1 MRKNFFD
8 FLFGSPAGVNAPLTD
23 AGLLVLR
30 VFAGLAL
37 AFGHGLG
44 KLPPS
49 PGFVEG
55 VGEMGFPLPA
65 LFAWA
70 AAVSEFAGGLLLAA
84 GLLTRPSSLLI
95 LFTMATAAL
104 IRHAPDPFSSKEK
117 ALLFLFVA
125 LLFLLAGAG
134 RYSLDALLARRRA
147 KPVSTEEMMHG

>member
-1 MRKNFFD
+1 MRKTLLD
-8 FLFGSPAGVNAPLTD
+8 FLSGPPAGVNAPLTD

-37 AFGHGLG
+37 ALGHGLG

-49 PGFVEG
+49 PGFIEG
-55 VGEMGFPLPA
+55 VGQMGFPLPA

-70 AAVSEFAGGLLLAA
+70 AAIAEFVGGLLLAA
-84 GLLTRPSSLLI
+84 GLLTRPASLLI
-95 LFTMATAAL
+95 FFTMATAAF
-104 IRHAPDPFSSKEK
+104 IRHAPDPFSGKEK

-134 RYSLDALLARRRA
+134 RYSLDALLSRRRA
-147 KPVSTEEMMHG
+147 KPKSTEGMMHG

>member
-1 MRKNFFD
+1 MRFR
-8 FLFGSPAGVNAPLTD
+8 FLFGPPAGVNAPLTD
-23 AGLLVLR
+23 AGLLVVRL
-30 VFAGLAL
+30 FAGLAL

-55 VGEMGFPLPA
+55 VGAMGFPLPG

-70 AAVSEFAGGLLLAA
+70 AAVAEFAGGLLLAA
-84 GLLTRPSSLLI
+84 GLLTRPASLLI
-95 LFTMATAAL
+95 FFTMATAAF
-104 IRHAPDPFSSKEK
+104 IRHAPDPFSGKEK

-134 RYSLDALLARRRA
+134 RYSLDALLARRRLE
-147 KPVSTEEMMHG
+147 PESTGGMVHG

>member
-1 MRKNFFD
+1 MRGTFFG
-8 FLFGSPAGVNAPLTD
+8 FLFGPPAGVNAPLTD
-23 AGLLVLR
+23 AGLLVVRL
-30 VFAGLAL
+30 FAGFAL

-55 VGEMGFPLPA
+55 VGAMGFPLPG

-70 AAVSEFAGGLLLAA
+70 AAFAEFAGGLLLAA
-84 GLLTRPSSLLI
+84 GLLTRPASLLI
-95 LFTMATAAL
+95 LFTMATAAF
-104 IRHAPDPFSSKEK
+104 IRHAPDPFSGKEK

-147 KPVSTEEMMHG
+147 KPESTEVKIHG

>member
-1 MRKNFFD
+1 MRKTLFD
-8 FLFGSPAGVNAPLTD
+8 FLFGPPAGVNAPLTD

-37 AFGHGLG
+37 AFGHGFG

-49 PGFVEG
+49 TGFVEG

-70 AAVSEFAGGLLLAA
+70 AAIAEFAGGLLLAT

-95 LFTMATAAL
+95 FFTMATAAF
-104 IRHAPDPFSSKEK
+104 IRHAPDPFSDKEK
-117 ALLFLFVA
+117 ALLFLFIA
-125 LLFLLAGAG
+125 LLFLMAGAG

-147 KPVSTEEMMHG
+147 KLVSTEEMMHG